1 MSLLSGLNASYK
13 QYIIKSWDQC
23 ASLEIDPDLKR
34 APKITDEEF
43 LAICQMRKNL
53 LLQIAVP
60 TISKYRHYIDY
71 MKYAI
76 VVTDENGTILHIS
89 GNEEFK
95 REVVTYGF
103 DVGTRW
109 SEDSVGTNAI
119 GSCLSL
125 EQPISVVGDEH
136 YVRLWRQFGCAASPI
151 RDPFSGEIIGALNL
165 SCHVEDFHVF
175 SLSIV
180 EMLAEI
186 IESTLRNTSNTRSY
200 GRSGLIIDKYLEACK
215 EADVNDGMIAVDSE
229 GEIIASNKKIHSIIE
244 SDTNSP
250 LKNLFDLYPILRKK
264 LDPSVNTPVAFSTK
278 LHGKVNEGTTYL
290 AHFIPIH
297 SNDSRIEAWLGRLV
311 SISSADMSRGN
322 RSDGNPLKPIYVSL
336 AMSKLISK
344 AKKVSGF
351 ASTKLILGES
361 GTGKEVMARF
371 IHAQGTRA
379 AQPFIALNCAALPR
393 ELMAS
398 ELFGYEGGAFTGAR
412 LKGKPG
418 KFELANRGTIFLDE
432 IGDMPMELQSYLL
445 RVIEDK
451 KVSRLGGTEPVP
463 VDVQIIASTH
473 RDLKNLVRDE
483 KFRLDLYYRL
493 NVINITI
500 PPLRERKEDI
510 LPLAEFFLEKV
521 GSKLDGVRKKLSPQV
536 KDALLG
542 YRWPGNTRE
551 LEHVIEMAH
560 AISDGE
566 IIGLEDL
573 QEEILSGTSGVDET
587 PAGRQAFPEENK
599 IRMTIDMCEGNM
611 SKAADALNVSRTTLY
626 RKMKKYGI
634 PLKSDDMERDGE
646 GVTLSA

>member
-13 QYIIKSWDQC
+13 QYIVKSWDQC
-23 ASLEIDPDLKR
+23 ASLEIDPELTR
-34 APKITDEEF
+34 APRITDEEF
-43 LAICQMRKNL
+43 LAICEKRKNL

-60 TISKYRHYIDY
+60 TISQYRHYIDY
-71 MKYAI
+71 MRYAI
-76 VVTDENGTILHIS
+76 VVTDENGTILYIS

-95 REVVTYGF
+95 REVVNYGF

-109 SEDSVGTNAI
+109 SEASVGTNAI

-125 EQPISVVGDEH
+125 AQPISVVGDEH
-136 YVRLWRQFGCAASPI
+136 YVRLWRKFGCAASPI

-165 SCHVEDFHVF
+165 SCHVQDYHVF
-175 SLSIV
+175 ALSLV
-180 EMLAEI
+180 EMLSEI

-200 GRSGLIIDKYLEACK
+200 NRSGLIIDKYLEAYK
-215 EADVNDGMIAVDSE
+215 EADALDGMIAIDSE
-229 GEIIASNKKIHSIIE
+229 GEIIASNKRIHSIIE

-250 LKNLFDLYPILRKK
+250 LKNLFDLYPVLRKK

-278 LHGKVNEGTTYL
+278 FHGAGNEKAPYL
-290 AHFIPIH
+290 AHFIPVH
-297 SNDSRIEAWLGRLV
+297 SNDARLEGWLGRLV
-311 SISSADMSRGN
+311 SISSADVSRGS
-322 RSDGNPLKPIYVSL
+322 RSDGNPLNPIYVSL

-344 AKKVSGF
+344 ARKVSGF

-361 GTGKEVMARF
+361 GTGKEVLARF
-371 IHAQGTRA
+371 IHAHGTRA
-379 AQPFIALNCAALPR
+379 SQPFIALNCAALPR

-398 ELFGYEGGAFTGAR
+398 ELFGYEAGAFTGAR

-451 KVSRLGGTEPVP
+451 KVYRLGGTEPVRI
-463 VDVQIIASTH
+463 DVQIIASTH
-473 RDLKNLVRDE
+473 RDLKTLVREE

-500 PPLRERKEDI
+500 PPLRERTEDI

-536 KDALLG
+536 KDALLS
-542 YRWPGNTRE
+542 YSWPGNTRE

-560 AISDGE
+560 AISDGA
-566 IIGLEDL
+566 IIGPEDL
-573 QEEILSGTSGVDET
+573 QEEVLSGTSGFDGTV
-587 PAGRQAFPEENK
+587 PGHQAYPEEER
-599 IRMTIDMCEGNM
+599 IRMTIRLCEGNM

-626 RKMKKYGI
+626 RKMKKFGI
-634 PLKSDDMERDGE
+634 PLKSGDPYRDGE
-646 GVTLSA
+646 GLTLSA